1 VTCGQQAAGKI
12 WAKGSRALKTLVP
25 AAKNGVIA
33 LSSLPQTSNNII
45 QKGLAFVCEWSGSVT
60 VLGTKRASGSCPAG
74 CMAEAG
80 LRWWRRTTPH
90 HATEDPDVTTHRYT
104 ERHSVLGFAAQ

>member
-1 VTCGQQAAGKI
+1 MAPVRCTEQPSC
-12 WAKGSRALKTLVP
+12 R
-25 AAKNGVIA
+25 NGIVL
-33 LSSLPQTSNNII
+33 LSTLPQISNNII
-45 QKGLAFVCEWSGSVT
+45 QKGLAFVRERSGSVT
-60 VLGTKRASGSCPAG
+60 VPGTKRASGSCPAG

-90 HATEDPDVTTHRYT
+90 HATEDPDVKTHRYA